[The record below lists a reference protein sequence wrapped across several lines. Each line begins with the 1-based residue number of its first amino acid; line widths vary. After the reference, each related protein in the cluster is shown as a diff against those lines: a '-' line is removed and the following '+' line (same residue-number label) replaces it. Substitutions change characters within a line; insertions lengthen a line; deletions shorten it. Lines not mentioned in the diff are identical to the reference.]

1 MGGGSSIDERRECIS
16 PDDISSNPDVIKA
29 DYSGELICKLMHAFI

>member
-1 MGGGSSIDERRECIS
+1 MGGGSIDERGECIS

-29 DYSGELICKLMHAFI
+29 DYSGELICKLMRAFI